1 MLDCKLELCHLIC
14 FKDTLQVLGITVVLV
29 WYCKALGTLAETA
42 ATRLSWSVHNMWEEQ
57 DIFFFI
63 RTFWDSCLYT
73 YV

>member
-42 ATRLSWSVHNMWEEQ
+42 ATRHLDLSIICEEQ

-63 RTFWDSCLYT
+63 RTF
-73 YV
+73 